1 MSEGASQPL
10 TVVVN
15 DDPTQLEILC
25 GLALKAGLR
34 PLPFT
39 RAEEAL
45 RAINSSPPDLI
56 VTDVYMPDLDGWRFC
71 RLLRSPEYKFCNE
84 IPILIVSATFAGDHP
99 ERIAADIGADAFL
112 PSPVNGEDFVAQTRA
127 LLQGKNVLRQPRAL
141 IVDDGKALAG
151 ALKSTFSAHGY
162 QADTAFSVYEAKEAF
177 ARTTYDVVVLDYH
190 LPDGTGDGL
199 LDNFR
204 AVRPDCACLMITTDP
219 TPELA
224 LDWMKRGA
232 SAYLRKPFEPKFLI
246 ELCVRA
252 RRELALL
259 RTEDLLE
266 SRTRELRESDKRYRT
281 LFERT
286 ASPIMIVDTKGSYV
300 DANDAA
306 LRFLEC
312 SREEL
317 LKKNVVD
324 FITPGRNN
332 VQEEHL
338 HAWQACGVLETQYFI
353 KGMVKTL
360 ILNITPGMWNGQPV
374 VFGNGTDITARKA
387 AEEKLLKS
395 ERLLANALTMA
406 RLGHWEMDVS
416 SGTFVF
422 SDNFYEIF
430 RTTADEMG
438 GYRMSLDEYANRFL
452 PAEDRHYVAEEA
464 RKALETD
471 DPNYSRYIEHRMLY
485 ADGSLGHIAVK
496 FFIEK
501 DEQEKTIRS
510 FGVSQDISERKRAE
524 HALLAARD
532 MAEAANRAKSEFL
545 ANMSHEIR
553 TPLNGIL
560 GMLQLLETTTLDEEQ
575 LQYCSLAVQ
584 STKRLTTLLSD
595 ILDLARVEA
604 RKLLIRAERF
614 NVPDTITQVIDLFE
628 PVGVQTSVAL
638 NRHIDPDLPHWAVGD
653 SIRLQ
658 QVLSNLIGNAFKF
671 TKNGTV
677 HVEAFPLPSHVPD
690 TVRLFFAIA
699 DTGAG
704 IADDELKNLFQ
715 PFTQVSQG
723 FTRNHQGAGLGLTIS
738 KQLVT
743 LMGGT
748 MAVESEVGGGTT
760 FYFCI
765 NVGKVAQR
773 HRVEASEGNN
783 ISSAE
788 SYRILLAEDDETTI
802 FGVSRLLEK
811 SGHRVIVAK
820 NGQEAFDLHV
830 SHDFDLILMDVQMP
844 VLDGIESTRRIR
856 EDGPEEKRSIPIIAL
871 TAYSMNGDRE
881 KFLAAGMNGYIAKPI
896 EFDTLLQTVGEIKRP
911 KKSISANHL

>member
-353 KGMVKTL
+353 
-360 ILNITPGMWNGQPV
+360 
-374 VFGNGTDITARKA
+374 
-387 AEEKLLKS
+387 
-395 ERLLANALTMA
+395 
-406 RLGHWEMDVS
+406 
-416 SGTFVF
+416 
-422 SDNFYEIF
+422 
-430 RTTADEMG
+430 
-438 GYRMSLDEYANRFL
+438 
-452 PAEDRHYVAEEA
+452 
-464 RKALETD
+464 
-471 DPNYSRYIEHRMLY
+471 
-485 ADGSLGHIAVK
+485 
-496 FFIEK
+496 
-501 DEQEKTIRS
+501 
-510 FGVSQDISERKRAE
+510 
-524 HALLAARD
+524 
-532 MAEAANRAKSEFL
+532 
-545 ANMSHEIR
+545 
-553 TPLNGIL
+553 
-560 GMLQLLETTTLDEEQ
+560 
-575 LQYCSLAVQ
+575 
-584 STKRLTTLLSD
+584 
-595 ILDLARVEA
+595 
-604 RKLLIRAERF
+604 
-614 NVPDTITQVIDLFE
+614 
-628 PVGVQTSVAL
+628 
-638 NRHIDPDLPHWAVGD
+638 
-653 SIRLQ
+653 
-658 QVLSNLIGNAFKF
+658 
-671 TKNGTV
+671 
-677 HVEAFPLPSHVPD
+677 
-690 TVRLFFAIA
+690 
-699 DTGAG
+699 
-704 IADDELKNLFQ
+704 
-715 PFTQVSQG
+715 
-723 FTRNHQGAGLGLTIS
+723 
-738 KQLVT
+738 
-743 LMGGT
+743 
-748 MAVESEVGGGTT
+748 
-760 FYFCI
+760 
-765 NVGKVAQR
+765 
-773 HRVEASEGNN
+773 
-783 ISSAE
+783 
-788 SYRILLAEDDETTI
+788 
-802 FGVSRLLEK
+802 
-811 SGHRVIVAK
+811 
-820 NGQEAFDLHV
+820 
-830 SHDFDLILMDVQMP
+830 
-844 VLDGIESTRRIR
+844 
-856 EDGPEEKRSIPIIAL
+856 
-871 TAYSMNGDRE
+871 
-881 KFLAAGMNGYIAKPI
+881 
-896 EFDTLLQTVGEIKRP
+896 
-911 KKSISANHL
+911 